1 MINPSDAMEKQKP
14 ATPHIENEIAA
25 DALRESEHRFRVLAE
40 TMPAAIFVYQG
51 DKYVYV
57 NPAAEQI
64 TGYSKEELL
73 GMNFWD
79 WVSPGYKETLRD
91 RGRARQRGEKV
102 VQRYELKYRAK
113 DGREGW
119 ADFTAGLIEYVGK
132 PAVIAV
138 AFDITKR
145 KKAEKAL
152 KKSQYILSKAQ
163 EIAHVGN
170 WAWSLKTGRMNWS
183 DEGFRIFGYMPQ
195 EFEPSLDWLLS
206 RVHPDDK
213 DMVARSVDAIRYEFK
228 LGSIDYRI
236 IKPDG
241 STRYVNTVADKIV
254 QDAEGNPLWVYG
266 INQDITARKQAEK
279 ALVKSRAILSRAQ
292 DIAHVGNWAWNLK
305 TNSMQWSDEIFRIF
319 GHNPGDLQ
327 PTYGWL
333 ISHVHPDDRDMVEKS
348 AEAAIKEN
356 KLFNLDYRII
366 TADGSIRYIN
376 SVADKIRRG
385 PAGDPIWLYGIVQ
398 DITARKQAEKAL
410 VKSRAILSR
419 AQDIAH
425 VGNWAWNLKTN
436 SMQWSDEIFQ
446 IFGYKPQELQPTYE
460 WLLTRVFPDDRE
472 LFTRSASAAVHENKL
487 FNIDYRIIKPDG
499 SIHYLNIVADRIK
512 KDKAGDPEWMYG
524 IIQDITGRKQIENEF
539 RDAQAQAE
547 LYVDLMGHD
556 INNMNMV
563 SLGFL
568 EMAVDKLISE
578 GKLDTDNEQLLQ
590 KASENIKNSSILID
604 NVRKLKRER
613 AGEYKLKAI
622 DIVEI
627 ISSVTDQYLNVP
639 NRDVKIN
646 LKAPC
651 HCDVIAND
659 LLRDV
664 FSNLVGNAVKHS
676 SGPLTIN
683 IDLTCLIEG
692 GIHFCK
698 VAVEDNGPG
707 IPDDLKALI
716 FDRSH
721 TAKKLRGKGLGLYI
735 VNTLVGDFHGK
746 VWVEDRVPGD
756 HTKGARFVVMLPA
769 IKR

>member
-1 MINPSDAMEKQKP
+1 MINPSDAVEKQKP
-14 ATPHIENEIAA
+14 AISRIENEVAA
-25 DALRESEHRFRVLAE
+25 EALRESEHRFRVLAE

-73 GMNFWD
+73 SMNFWD
-79 WVSPGYKETLRD
+79 WASPEYKETLRD

-102 VQRYELKYRAK
+102 VQRYELRYRAK

-119 ADFTAGLIEYVGK
+119 ADFAAGLIEYGGK

-163 EIAHVGN
+163 EISHVGN
-170 WAWSLKTGRMNWS
+170 WAWNLKTGLMNWS

-213 DMVARSVDAIRYEFK
+213 DMVARSVDGVRYEYK

-241 STRYVNTVADKIV
+241 SIRYVNTVADKIV
-254 QDAEGNPLWVYG
+254 RDAEGNPSWVYG

-292 DIAHVGNWAWNLK
+292 DIAHVGNWAWDLK
-305 TNSMQWSDEIFRIF
+305 TNSMQWSDEIF
-319 GHNPGDLQ
+319 
-327 PTYGWL
+327 
-333 ISHVHPDDRDMVEKS
+333 K
-348 AEAAIKEN
+348 
-356 KLFNLDYRII
+356 
-366 TADGSIRYIN
+366 
-376 SVADKIRRG
+376 
-385 PAGDPIWLYGIVQ
+385 
-398 DITARKQAEKAL
+398 
-410 VKSRAILSR
+410 
-419 AQDIAH
+419 
-425 VGNWAWNLKTN
+425 
-436 SMQWSDEIFQ
+436 

-472 LFTRSASAAVHENKL
+472 LFTGSASAAVHENKL
-487 FNIDYRIIKPDG
+487 FNIDYRIITPDG

-524 IIQDITGRKQIENEF
+524 IIQDITGRKQIENEL
-539 RDAQAQAE
+539 RDAQGQAE

-568 EMAVDKLISE
+568 EMAVDKLKSE
-578 GKLDTDNEQLLQ
+578 GMLDTDNEQLLQ

-622 DIVEI
+622 DITEI
-627 ISSVTDQYLNVP
+627 ISSVKDQYLNVP

-646 LKAPC
+646 LHTTC
-651 HCDVIAND
+651 HCNVIAND

-676 SGPLTIN
+676 SGPLAIN
-683 IDLTCLIEG
+683 IDLTYLNEG
-692 GIHFCK
+692 GLDFCK

-707 IPDDLKALI
+707 IPDGLKALI

-735 VNTLVGDFHGK
+735 VNTLVGDFRGK

-756 HTKGARFVVMLPA
+756 HAKGAKFVVMLPA
-769 IKR
+769 IEK